1 MPESS
6 VSPQVVVRV
15 GVIRGLSV
23 GVLKKYPKGRISVES
38 ELNGVKAESQLS
50 SVGGPIKA
58 NEVRIRSKKR
68 IKDRVTHFFH
78 F

>member
-1 MPESS
+1 M
-6 VSPQVVVRV
+6 SPQVVVRV

-38 ELNGVKAESQLS
+38 ELNGVKAETQLG

-58 NEVRIRSKKR
+58 NEVRIWSEERVTV
-68 IKDRVTHFFH
+68 RVTHFIH
-78 F
+78 FY

>member
-23 GVLKKYPKGRISVES
+23 GVLKKYPRGRVSVES
-38 ELNGVKAESQLS
+38 ELNGVKAETMLS

-58 NEVRIRSKKR
+58 NEVRICGAFDRMSGRSSCY
-68 IKDRVTHFFH
+68 
-78 F
+78 